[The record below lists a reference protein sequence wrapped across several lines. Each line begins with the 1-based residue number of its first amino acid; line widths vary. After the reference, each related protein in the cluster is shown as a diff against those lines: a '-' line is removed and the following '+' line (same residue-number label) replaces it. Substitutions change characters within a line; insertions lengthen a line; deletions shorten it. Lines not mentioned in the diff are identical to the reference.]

1 MSSMRMFAVLAGL
14 ALAGLGVY
22 TYMSRQYEA
31 PPAAAETAVVVVEQ
45 EAGMGI
51 EAPRDVDGPPF
62 VVEDDFTPLLAQ
74 WGDGSYHKAG
84 WNHYGPGYFT
94 LDRETGVLAA
104 HGGMGLFWYAAEQ
117 FGDFTLRLQFQT
129 SVPESNS
136 GVFLRV
142 PEVPVS
148 DDYIYH
154 SFEIQIHATAEDP
167 IHRTGGVYDAMA
179 PSQHLAKPPGEW
191 NDMEISF
198 VGDRITVSVN
208 GTQVVDWSA
217 EPAGKVADFAPRG
230 YIGLQNHDWET
241 SVWFRNIRVK
251 KLD

>member
-1 MSSMRMFAVLAGL
+1 MALIGLFAAGIGMWFFM
-14 ALAGLGVY
+14 ANRADDASG
-22 TYMSRQYEA
+22 TA
-31 PPAAAETAVVVVEQ
+31 PEETVEQ
-45 EAGMGI
+45 EASMGI

-62 VVEDDFTPLLAQ
+62 VVEDDFTPLLGQ

-94 LDRETGVLAA
+94 LDHDTGVLAA

-142 PEVPVS
+142 PGMPVS

-154 SFEIQIHATAEDP
+154 SFEIQIHATSEEP
-167 IHRTGGVYDAMA
+167 IHRTGGVYDAVA
-179 PSQHLAKPPGEW
+179 PSEDLAKAPGEW

-198 VGDRITVSVN
+198 VGDRITVAVN

-251 KLD
+251 RLD

>member
-22 TYMSRQYEA
+22 TYMSRKYEA

-51 EAPRDVDGPPF
+51 EEPRDVDGPPF
-62 VVEDDFTPLLAQ
+62 VVEDDFTPLLGQ
-74 WGDGSYHKAG
+74 WGDGTFHKGG

-94 LDRETGVLAA
+94 LDRETGVLAT

-142 PEVPVS
+142 PDMPVS

-198 VGDRITVSVN
+198 VGDRITVAVN